1 MKNHAAHAY
10 VNAYVDGR
18 LAGVRHV
25 REQSASPEP
34 VRPKNPYGA
43 GLLTASE
50 WERGFTEGV
59 HGEQARTRRAAMH
72 SVPLTPRAS
81 T

>member
-1 MKNHAAHAY
+1 MKNHAAHSY

-18 LAGVRHV
+18 LAGVRYC

-34 VRPKNPYGA
+34 ARPQNPYGA
-43 GLLTASE
+43 GHLTATE

-59 HGEQARTRRAAMH
+59 HGEQTRSRRASLH
-72 SVPLTPRAS
+72 SVPLTPRAP